1 MSAIPATAQPA
12 FDSFPIN
19 RSKFPP
25 EEVAKYPDEWVAW
38 SADGTTL
45 VAHHHDLLQL
55 ADILAQRGID
65 SSDVVFESVPQP
77 DEIVLL

>member
-1 MSAIPATAQPA
+1 MSTMPATAQSA

-19 RSKFPP
+19 RCKFPP
-25 EEVAKYPDEWVAW
+25 EELAKYPDEWVAW

-45 VAHHHDLLQL
+45 VAHHPDLLRL

-65 SSDVVFESVPQP
+65 SSEVVFESVPLP